1 MNIVIGYQLMVLDTT
16 IIIDLISELLS
27 LHNYDMSTERTWG

>member
-16 IIIDLISELLS
+16 IIIDLRSELLS